1 MSRFR
6 IKGLTAALACS
17 IPLFS
22 IALFA
27 GRAQTNHAAPTEQ
40 DKVGPP
46 IVKITAPANNSTYSW
61 NALVNYSV
69 IVSWQGKSTEYQ
81 EIPSSEVLIR
91 TTYMPD
97 ISTIADSSSKT
108 GELASPADPTSA
120 GLLAIVR
127 SGCIGC
133 HQFKARSTGPSF
145 AAIAQRYPDNQA
157 TSDTLA
163 RYIREGSTGV
173 WGQGTMPPHPEFTE
187 EQLHAIARWIAKD
200 AANPN
205 VNYYVGTEGAIRMEA
220 PATPGSTAG
229 MIFTASYTAPVP
241 TTGDEQAPHGEASV
255 IVRGK

>member
-1 MSRFR
+1 MSRSR
-6 IKGLTAALACS
+6 IKGLTVTLASS
-17 IPLFS
+17 ISLFS
-22 IALFA
+22 MALFVCQGQA
-27 GRAQTNHAAPTEQ
+27 NPAAPADHAKDQ
-40 DKVGPP
+40 SP
-46 IVKITAPANNSTYSW
+46 IVKITAPPNNSISSW

-69 IVSWQGKSTEYQ
+69 VVSWQGKSTEYQ
-81 EIPSSEVLIR
+81 EIPSNEVLIT
-91 TTYMPD
+91 TTY
-97 ISTIADSSSKT
+97 ISDLSKMT
-108 GELASPADPTSA
+108 GELASPAAPTPA

-157 TSDTLA
+157 NGDTLA

-187 EQLHAIARWIAKD
+187 EQSHAIAHWITKD

-220 PATPGSTAG
+220 PATPGSRAG
-229 MIFTASYTAPVP
+229 MILIASYIAAVP
-241 TTGDEQAPHGEASV
+241 TTGDEQAPHGDASV
-255 IVRGK
+255 TVRGK

>member
-1 MSRFR
+1 MSRSR
-6 IKGLTAALACS
+6 IKGLTAALASS
-17 IPLFS
+17 ISLFS
-22 IALFA
+22 MALFVCQ
-27 GRAQTNHAAPTEQ
+27 AQANHADPAGHGR
-40 DKVGPP
+40 DASP
-46 IVKITAPANNSTYSW
+46 IVKITTPPNNSSYSW
-61 NALVNYSV
+61 NALLNYSV
-69 IVSWQGKSTEYQ
+69 VVSWEGKSTEYQ
-81 EIPSSEVLIR
+81 EIPSNEVLIT
-91 TTYMPD
+91 TTY
-97 ISTIADSSSKT
+97 ISDLPEMT
-108 GELASPADPTSA
+108 GEPSPPAAPTPA

-145 AAIAQRYPDNQA
+145 AAIAERYPDSQA

-187 EQLHAIARWIAKD
+187 EQSHAIAHWIMKD

-220 PATPGSTAG
+220 PATPGSRAG
-229 MIFTASYTAPVP
+229 IILTASYTAAVP
-241 TTGDEQAPHGEASV
+241 TTGNEQAPHGDASV

>member
-6 IKGLTAALACS
+6 IKSFTAALAYS

-22 IALFA
+22 MASSVC
-27 GRAQTNHAAPTEQ
+27 RAQTNHAVPTDQ
-40 DKVGPP
+40 DKVGQPV
-46 IVKITAPANNSTYSW
+46 VKITSPANNSTYSW

-69 IVSWQGKSTEYQ
+69 VVSWQGKSTEYQ
-81 EIPSSEVLIR
+81 EIPSNEVLIS

-108 GELASPADPTSA
+108 GELAPSAAPTPA

-145 AAIAQRYPDNQA
+145 AAIAQQYPDNQA

-163 RYIREGSTGV
+163 RYIHEGSTGV
-173 WGQGTMPPHPEFTE
+173 WGRGPCPRTRSSPKSSCMPSRAGSRKTP
-187 EQLHAIARWIAKD
+187 R
-200 AANPN
+200 
-205 VNYYVGTEGAIRMEA
+205 IRM
-220 PATPGSTAG
+220 
-229 MIFTASYTAPVP
+229 
-241 TTGDEQAPHGEASV
+241 
-255 IVRGK
+255 